1 MALPLFCMEPL
12 TEHSQNK
19 LFFYWLIEI
28 TELTMC
34 PHKFIYWWKLGFF
47 FKLSVLT
54 SFLNVQYRTGLFIG
68 LFTAGI

>member
-12 TEHSQNK
+12 TEQT
-19 LFFYWLIEI
+19 LFLLVDWDHRVNNVSTQVHL
-28 TELTMC
+28 LM
-34 PHKFIYWWKLGFF
+34 KAGLFF

>member
-12 TEHSQNK
+12 TEQT
-19 LFFYWLIEI
+19 LFYWLIEI

-54 SFLNVQYRTGLFIG
+54 SYLNVQYRTGLFIG

>member
-12 TEHSQNK
+12 TEQT
-19 LFFYWLIEI
+19 LFLLVDRDHRVNNVS
-28 TELTMC
+28 TQVHLLM
-34 PHKFIYWWKLGFF
+34 KAGLF